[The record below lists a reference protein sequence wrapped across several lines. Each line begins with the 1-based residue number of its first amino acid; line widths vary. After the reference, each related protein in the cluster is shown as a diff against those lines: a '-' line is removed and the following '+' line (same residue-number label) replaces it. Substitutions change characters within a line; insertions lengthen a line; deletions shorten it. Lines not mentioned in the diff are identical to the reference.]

1 MSNKSKRLLMQ
12 KAEKAKDETNQ
23 STTLMCL
30 LLKKLVASWLVSAR
44 LNKVKNKKLVI
55 DKRYKVAEELHV
67 KSSDESSDEAPIKSN
82 ERQLIVSFKR
92 LLMSVC

>member
-1 MSNKSKRLLMQ
+1 MQ
-12 KAEKAKDETNQ
+12 KVEVAKDETNQ
-23 STTLMCL
+23 STTLVCL
-30 LLKKLVASWLVSAR
+30 LPKTPVSSWWVSAR
-44 LNKVKNKKLVI
+44 LNKVTAKVNT
-55 DKRYKVAEELHV
+55 DKTNLKTLKLHV